1 MYLANYFCGA
11 TADMEALWK
20 VSRDYGIPSHKLSER
35 IITQMLFSEDMFEEE
50 KIFEDY
56 YLSDNVYFRLKQ
68 AYLAYTARQYVLFG
82 RELNRCVFDIIAN
95 ECEKKEELPDI
106 CKVALLSYF
115 SDRYYSADMASVLH
129 MVLREMCEKQIVLPF
144 YLKYKSA
151 WLREVQL
158 HDKCMVSYQA
168 EPGSKVKIFYKIRR
182 AGRESLG
189 YQTETLFPVCE
200 NIYVKQFVLYADE
213 EVNYYFEEIRE
224 NDSVSTEKA
233 KFRNHR
239 RKREGKYGKL
249 NAMIRMSPARRKQAM
264 LDFEEE
270 ELMAQK
276 LFKMY

>member
-1 MYLANYFCGA
+1 
-11 TADMEALWK
+11 
-20 VSRDYGIPSHKLSER
+20 
-35 IITQMLFSEDMFEEE
+35 
-50 KIFEDY
+50 
-56 YLSDNVYFRLKQ
+56 
-68 AYLAYTARQYVLFG
+68 
-82 RELNRCVFDIIAN
+82 
-95 ECEKKEELPDI
+95 
-106 CKVALLSYF
+106 
-115 SDRYYSADMASVLH
+115 MASVLH

-144 YLKYKSA
+144 YLQYKSA

-224 NDSVSTEKA
+224 NDNVSTEKA
-233 KFRNHR
+233 KLRNHR

-249 NAMIRMSPARRKQAM
+249 NADDPYVAGKA
-264 LDFEEE
+264 
-270 ELMAQK
+270 
-276 LFKMY
+276 